1 MTFDDY
7 LQRIADEKQRER
19 MRNLLLHVQRTFPE
33 LKPVIKWNQPMFTD
47 HGTFI
52 IGFSIAKKH
61 IALAPE
67 HVALETFRDDFFA
80 RGYKL
85 TKMLVQIPHTKEVDF
100 VLIERVIA
108 FQIDY
113 KKDRKEFWL
122 LPTREKQ

>member
-7 LQRIADEKQRER
+7 LQRIADEKPRER

-67 HVALETFRDDFFA
+67 YVALEAFRDDFLA

-85 TKMLVQIPHTKEVDF
+85 TKMLVQIPHTNNVDEA
-100 VLIERVIA
+100 LIDRVIA
-108 FQIDY
+108 FNINY
-113 KKDRKEFWL
+113 KKNRDGFWL
-122 LPTREKQ
+122 PSR

>member
-7 LQRIADEKQRER
+7 LQRIADEKPRER

-67 HVALETFRDDFFA
+67 YVALEAFRDDFLA
-80 RGYKL
+80 SGYKL
-85 TKMLVQIPHTKEVDF
+85 TKMLVQIPHTNYVDEA
-100 VLIERVIA
+100 LIDLVIA
-108 FQIDY
+108 FNINY
-113 KKDRKEFWL
+113 KKDRDGFWL
-122 LPTREKQ
+122 PSR